1 MNSKLNS
8 KEKIFS
14 TIVEVVVILISLI
27 ILVPLLIMV
36 FGSVKN
42 ATEAAQF
49 NVKPPSSWHLE
60 NYQYVFTTGKIG
72 RAFKNSL
79 IVTVGTVLVC
89 IGSSAFAGFIIA
101 RRRDKLS
108 KRFQALFMLGLVAPM
123 QMITTFALLKVT
135 GILGTYFAVIMVM
148 AASQIPW
155 AIFMVVN
162 FVSTIPKELDQAA
175 LIDGAGP
182 VKMFAFVIV
191 PVIKP
196 ILATTVVMV
205 AMNAWN
211 DFMIPL
217 YFFNSSERWTLP
229 LTVYNFFGQ
238 YFSNWNYVFANLVLT
253 ALPITLLYLY
263 AQKHIVAGLTTGAVK
278 G

>member
-49 NVKPPSSWHLE
+49 NVKPPSSWHFE

>member
-1 MNSKLNS
+1 MKSKLNR
-8 KEKIFS
+8 KENILN
-14 TIVEVVVILISLI
+14 TIIEVVVVLISLL
-27 ILVPLLIMV
+27 ILVPLLIMI
-36 FGSVKN
+36 FGSFKN
-42 ATEAAQF
+42 PTEAAQF
-49 NVKPPSSWHLE
+49 NLKPPSEWHFD
-60 NYQYVFTTGKIG
+60 NYKYVFTTGKIA
-72 RAFKNSL
+72 RSFLNSV
-79 IVTVGTVLVC
+79 IVTAGTVLVC
-89 IGSSAFAGFIIA
+89 ISTAAFAGFVIA
-101 RRRDKLS
+101 RRRDKLT
-108 KRFQALFMLGLVAPM
+108 KRFQALFMFGLVAPM

-135 GILGTYFAVIMVM
+135 GILGSYFAVIMVM
-148 AASQIPW
+148 AAGQIPW
-155 AIFMVVN
+155 AVFMVIN

-182 VKMFAFVIV
+182 IRMFTSVIM

-196 ILATTVVMV
+196 ILATTIVMV

-217 YFFNSSERWTLP
+217 YFFSSSERWTLP

-238 YFSNWNYVFANLVLT
+238 YFSNWNYVFANLVIT
-253 ALPITLLYLY
+253 ALPITILYLY